1 MRISLL
7 FFCLGLWTA
16 IAQDPKIKT
25 DSMVIQM
32 HDFEYAIHLDSL
44 IQKELFLKNFEK
56 IEAVT
61 GSYTPELHR
70 DTLKQRL
77 KFLNSKTPLNIVY
90 TPFLEQLIRSFLKD
104 RKTAF
109 EALMMRS
116 QYYFP
121 LFEQVFDRENIP
133 LEIKYLAVV
142 ESALRPTAKSPVGAS
157 GLWQFMFSTAKQ
169 YDLEVSSYVDERC
182 DPVRST
188 IAAAKYLKK
197 LHTVFQ
203 DWDLALAAYN
213 AGPGNVTKAIRRSGG
228 YKNYWEIRSFL
239 PSETANYI
247 PAFLATMYIF
257 EYAEAHGFQGTQSS
271 YLAHET
277 DTVQVKKMIYFDHLK
292 DVIGVDLKTLRF
304 LNPSFKLDI
313 IPPLKDRNYV
323 LRLPLVANAKFI
335 SNEDAIYA
343 HVQRQFEERN
353 KNLPKFYKMD
363 SKIRYIVKSG
373 DYLGKIAKK
382 FRVRISAIKRWNG
395 LETDLLKAGD
405 HLTIYTRNTDYQ
417 AERITV
423 SPSENKGKRQ
433 IYTVEKGD
441 SLWSISQKF
450 SGISVKKLQDWNGIS
465 GKNLKPGMRIIVSN

>member
-32 HDFEYAIHLDSL
+32 HEFEYAIHLDSL
-44 IQKELFLKNFEK
+44 IQKELFPKKFERT
-56 IEAVT
+56 EAVT
-61 GSYTPELHR
+61 GSYIPELHR
-70 DTLKQRL
+70 DTLKHRL

-90 TPFLEQLIRSFLKD
+90 TPLLEQLIRSFIKE

-121 LFEQVFDRENIP
+121 LFEQVLDRENIP

-188 IAAAKYLKK
+188 IAAAEYLKK

-228 YKNYWEIRSFL
+228 HKNYWEIRSFL
-239 PSETANYI
+239 PNETANYI

-257 EYAEAHGFQGTQSS
+257 EYAEAHGFQQTQSP
-271 YLAHET
+271 YLFHET
-277 DTVQVKKMIYFDHLK
+277 DTIQVKKMIYFDHLK

-343 HVQRQFEERN
+343 HAQRQFEERN
-353 KNLPKFYKMD
+353 KTLPKLYKMD

-373 DYLGKIAKK
+373 DYLGKIANK

-395 LETDLLKAGD
+395 LETDHLKVGD
-405 HLTIYTRNTDYQ
+405 RLTIYTRNAEYQ
-417 AERITV
+417 PDAITAL
-423 SPSENKGKRQ
+423 PSENKGKRQ

-441 SLWSISQKF
+441 SLWSISKKF
-450 SGISVKKLQDWNGIS
+450 PGISVKKLQDWNGIS

>member
-7 FFCLGLWTA
+7 FSCLGLLTA

-44 IQKELFLKNFEK
+44 IQKELFPKNFEK

-61 GSYTPELHR
+61 GSHTPELHR

-104 RKTAF
+104 KTAF
-109 EALMMRS
+109 ESLMMRS

-188 IAAAKYLKK
+188 IAAAEYLKK

-257 EYAEAHGFQGTQSS
+257 EYAEEHGFQRTQSS

-277 DTVQVKKMIYFDHLK
+277 DTIQVKKMIYFDHLK

-353 KNLPKFYKMD
+353 KTPPKFYKMD

-382 FRVRISAIKRWNG
+382 FRVHISAIKRWNG
-395 LETDLLKAGD
+395 LETDHLKAGD

-417 AERITV
+417 AERLKV

-433 IYTVEKGD
+433 MYTVEKGD